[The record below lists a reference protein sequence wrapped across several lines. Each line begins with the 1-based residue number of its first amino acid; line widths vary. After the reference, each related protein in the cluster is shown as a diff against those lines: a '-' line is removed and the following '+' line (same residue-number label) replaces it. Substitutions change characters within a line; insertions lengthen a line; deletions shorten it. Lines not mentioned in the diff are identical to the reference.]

1 MVMAREIVRVTQM
14 DQIMTIVMK
23 EKEVVRITG
32 IEEINVLE
40 MKEKDIEESVTGEMT
55 MMTSGVT
62 EGETETEEEEEVDI
76 NTLVQIQWTQVN
88 LVPQTT
94 TNMVGGIEMKGEVA
108 IDTEEVLTMVVL
120 PKALPVRMN
129 KRLLSDVKLLCNL
142 S

>member
-1 MVMAREIVRVTQM
+1 MAMAREIARVTQM

-23 EKEVVRITG
+23 EKEVVRIIG
-32 IEEINVLE
+32 IEEIKDLE
-40 MKEKDIEESVTGEMT
+40 MKEKDIGESVTGEMT
-55 MMTSGVT
+55 MMTSGGT
-62 EGETETEEEEEVDI
+62 EGVTETEEEEEVDI

-108 IDTEEVLTMVVL
+108 TDTEEVLTMVVL

-129 KRLLSDVKLLCNL
+129 KRLLSDVRLLCNL